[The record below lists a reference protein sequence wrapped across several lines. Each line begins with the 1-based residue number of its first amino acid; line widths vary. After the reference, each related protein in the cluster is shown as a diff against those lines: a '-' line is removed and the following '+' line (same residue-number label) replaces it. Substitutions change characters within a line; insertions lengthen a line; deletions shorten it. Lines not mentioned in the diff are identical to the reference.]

1 MKKNFF
7 VLISSFFIVFFT
19 VSSVYVK
26 ADSASLVVKLGSLA
40 SGGLSD
46 SAFLGTFG
54 PIAGVL
60 TAYALQANGIN
71 THISEAS
78 AQQGLTKTEYIYQTL
93 STWSDVTNRDALD
106 VVQSLVNNVTYGSG
120 GTLYFAQDA
129 LKIIEQIG
137 NWIVGNS
144 QIYSESLPIVSHD
157 TFLNVG
163 NFNFP
168 AISVGDSYVSTSTSG
183 TSNRYQYFN
192 ITSINSSENVFIAQ
206 YFNNPPNTS
215 LHQWRLVLISPSAFT
230 VSFRKEGR
238 MSGNSSYTGEQ
249 ISNSVFYA
257 ETDINGGYYVEN
269 GQLVNVPS
277 LGSYGSP
284 SAVFD
289 MLKSLGNEYSI
300 TTNSPDIP
308 DQFYGDT
315 WSDNVSGLSLPEGYT
330 GAIDTG
336 VIQGLQDQIQ
346 GVGDYVIGLQDYIH
360 ALEDAINGREADV
373 PIVDTDTSIPFPI
386 PVPQEVTPVYTP
398 VAPESYPAEDEVEE
412 VVNPEIVAPSTDI
425 INGLQF
431 DLTQVFPFC
440 IPFDIY
446 ALLQKFVAD
455 PVAPQ
460 VHIDWDIP
468 FVDSNFV
475 LDIDFS
481 AYNSV
486 AAVLRTMEL
495 IGAIVGLAI
504 ATRAIYLRS

>member
-1 MKKNFF
+1 MIRKFF

-40 SGGLSD
+40 SGGLSE

-54 PIAGVL
+54 PVAGVL
-60 TAYALQANGIN
+60 AAYALQANGIN

-78 AQQGLTKTEYIYQTL
+78 AEQGITKTEYIYKTL
-93 STWSDVTNRDALD
+93 SNWSDITNRDALD

-129 LKIIEQIG
+129 LNIISQFG
-137 NWIVGNS
+137 NWIVSNNEIFSFELPSIQSETVLNIDNFSFPMVSSGDIFYSTGSSSSGNKVVVS
-144 QIYSESLPIVSHD
+144 INNVSGSSVFALSMYSGLSSSGTSLYFFSPNSFTI
-157 TFLNVG
+157 N
-163 NFNFP
+163 
-168 AISVGDSYVSTSTSG
+168 YVSSGAYVTTARNISSSKASNSPFYYSTSG
-183 TSNRYQYFN
+183 ATARSFGNFEGIPYISGYSGTSGL
-192 ITSINSSENVFIAQ
+192 ENF
-206 YFNNPPNTS
+206 
-215 LHQWRLVLISPSAFT
+215 
-230 VSFRKEGR
+230 
-238 MSGNSSYTGEQ
+238 
-249 ISNSVFYA
+249 
-257 ETDINGGYYVEN
+257 
-269 GQLVNVPS
+269 
-277 LGSYGSP
+277 
-284 SAVFD
+284 
-289 MLKSLGNEYSI
+289 LKSLGSEYEII
-300 TTNSPDIP
+300 TSGGDIP
-308 DQFYGDT
+308 DQFYGDK
-315 WSDNVSGLSLPEGYT
+315 WADNVSGLSLPEGYT

-373 PIVDTDTSIPFPI
+373 PIEDTDTSIPFPI

-398 VAPESYPAEDEVEE
+398 VAPESYPADDEVEDI
-412 VVNPEIVAPSTDI
+412 VNPEITAPSTDI

>member
-1 MKKNFF
+1 MKRKFF

-40 SGGLSD
+40 SGGLSE

-54 PIAGVL
+54 PVAGVL
-60 TAYALQANGIN
+60 AAYALQANGIN

-78 AQQGLTKTEYIYQTL
+78 AEQGITKTEYIYQTL
-93 STWSDVTNRDALD
+93 SNWSDVTNRDALD

-120 GTLYFAQDA
+120 GALYFAQDA
-129 LKIIEQIG
+129 LNIISQFG
-137 NWIVGNS
+137 NWIVSNNE
-144 QIYSESLPIVSHD
+144 IYSENLPVVDNKSRLNIGAFSMPSVSLGEVIP
-157 TFLNVG
+157 FVG
-163 NFNFP
+163 G
-168 AISVGDSYVSTSTSG
+168 SRQY
-183 TSNRYQYFN
+183 YFN
-192 ITSINSSENVFIAQ
+192 ITSLSSSSPVFVCQYYQGNYIMPVFISLNSFTMGGQ
-206 YFNNPPNTS
+206 ITGFSTGGNLSYSSHTS
-215 LHQWRLVLISPSAFT
+215 TRAGLFIGYHDNVHT
-230 VSFRKEGR
+230 DK
-238 MSGNSSYTGEQ
+238 
-249 ISNSVFYA
+249 SVGTLA
-257 ETDINGGYYVEN
+257 
-269 GQLVNVPS
+269 NVPFIGTFSNVNSMISYFES
-277 LGSYGSP
+277 LGSE
-284 SAVFD
+284 F
-289 MLKSLGNEYSI
+289 SI
-300 TTNSPDIP
+300 SDPVNSVS
-308 DQFYGDT
+308 DQFYGDS
-315 WSDNVSGLSLPEGYT
+315 WADNVSGLSLPEGYT

-373 PIVDTDTSIPFPI
+373 PIEDTETSIPFPI

-412 VVNPEIVAPSTDI
+412 IVNPEIVAPSTDI

-481 AYNSV
+481 AYNSL

>member
-1 MKKNFF
+1 MKKKFL
-7 VLISSFFIVFFT
+7 VLISSFFFIFFT

-40 SGGLSD
+40 SGGLSE

-54 PIAGVL
+54 PVAGVL
-60 TAYALQANGIN
+60 AAYALQANGIN
-71 THISEAS
+71 AHISEAS
-78 AQQGLTKTEYIYQTL
+78 AEQGITKTEYIYQTL
-93 STWSDVTNRDALD
+93 SDWSDITNRDALD

-129 LKIIEQIG
+129 LKIIEQFG
-137 NWIVGNS
+137 NWIVSNNEIFSSELPSIQSETVLNIGN
-144 QIYSESLPIVSHD
+144 YSFPMVSTGDVISSTGTSSSGSKAIV
-157 TFLNVG
+157 TLNSVTGSNVFAISMYSNLSSNGTMLYFFSPNSFNVRYTPSGAISGAAATYSSYKVSNSPFYRSNTGAYAGRFG
-163 NFNFP
+163 NFEGIP
-168 AISVGDSYVSTSTSG
+168 YISGYSG
-183 TSNRYQYFN
+183 TSGL
-192 ITSINSSENVFIAQ
+192 ENF
-206 YFNNPPNTS
+206 
-215 LHQWRLVLISPSAFT
+215 
-230 VSFRKEGR
+230 
-238 MSGNSSYTGEQ
+238 
-249 ISNSVFYA
+249 
-257 ETDINGGYYVEN
+257 
-269 GQLVNVPS
+269 
-277 LGSYGSP
+277 
-284 SAVFD
+284 
-289 MLKSLGNEYSI
+289 LKSLGSEYEII
-300 TTNSPDIP
+300 TSGGDIP

-315 WSDNVSGLSLPEGYT
+315 WADNVSGLSLPEGYT

-373 PIVDTDTSIPFPI
+373 PVEDTDTSLPFPV
-386 PVPQEVTPVYTP
+386 PVPQEVSPTYEP
-398 VAPESYPAEDEVEE
+398 VAPESYPAEDEVEDI
-412 VVNPEIVAPSTDI
+412 VNPEITAPSTDI

-460 VHIDWDIP
+460 VHIDWNIP

-504 ATRAIYLRS
+504 ATRSIYLRS

>member
-1 MKKNFF
+1 MRKKVF

-19 VSSVYVK
+19 VSTVYVK

-40 SGGLSD
+40 AGGLSD

-54 PIAGVL
+54 PVAGVL
-60 TAYALQANGIN
+60 AAYALQANGIN
-71 THISEAS
+71 THISDAS
-78 AQQGLTKTEYIYQTL
+78 AEQGITKTEYIYQTL
-93 STWSDVTNRDALD
+93 SNWSDITNRDALD

-129 LKIIEQIG
+129 LNIIEQFG
-137 NWIVGNS
+137 NWIVSNNNIFSTELPSIQSQTVLNIGNYSFPKVS
-144 QIYSESLPIVSHD
+144 QGDVLSTSDANPVNVNILNLTGSDVFVFQMYSNLSSSGTALAFFSL
-157 TFLNVG
+157 G
-163 NFNFP
+163 NFSLRTIKTGAVGGSSVDWTSYRVSNTPFYRAWSTGASAAYSYGNYLGVPYISGFAGSSGAENF
-168 AISVGDSYVSTSTSG
+168 I
-183 TSNRYQYFN
+183 
-192 ITSINSSENVFIAQ
+192 
-206 YFNNPPNTS
+206 
-215 LHQWRLVLISPSAFT
+215 
-230 VSFRKEGR
+230 K
-238 MSGNSSYTGEQ
+238 
-249 ISNSVFYA
+249 
-257 ETDINGGYYVEN
+257 
-269 GQLVNVPS
+269 S
-277 LGSYGSP
+277 LGSDY
-284 SAVFD
+284 
-289 MLKSLGNEYSI
+289 EI
-300 TTNSPDIP
+300 ITNSQDIP

-315 WSDNVSGLSLPEGYT
+315 WADNVSGLSLPEGYT
-330 GAIDTG
+330 GSIDTG

-373 PIVDTDTSIPFPI
+373 PVEDTDTSIPFPI
-386 PVPQEVTPVYTP
+386 PVPQEVTPTYTP
-398 VAPESYPAEDEVEE
+398 VAPESYPAEDEVEDI
-412 VVNPEIVAPSTDI
+412 VNPEIVAPSTDI

-446 ALLQKFVAD
+446 ALLQKFVAE

-460 VHIDWDIP
+460 IHIDWDVP

-481 AYNSV
+481 AYNSL

-504 ATRAIYLRS
+504 ATRSIYLRS